1 MRHPFKEGMCHSF
14 REGIRRDMSAMNS
27 FCTNPTN
34 HTTTLTSTMTELRPQ
49 PSLAGRPAISPLA
62 TITAVAVTSN
72 AARTT
77 NRKLLATMKAP
88 ETVTL
93 TAART
98 INRNVPTLLRTRA
111 AGVNRFRFDPFAPGL
126 AR

>member
-1 MRHPFKEGMCHSF
+1 
-14 REGIRRDMSAMNS
+14 
-27 FCTNPTN
+27 
-34 HTTTLTSTMTELRPQ
+34 MTELRPQ
-49 PSLAGRPAISPLA
+49 PSLAGRPAISPVLRTPAATITMSLLA